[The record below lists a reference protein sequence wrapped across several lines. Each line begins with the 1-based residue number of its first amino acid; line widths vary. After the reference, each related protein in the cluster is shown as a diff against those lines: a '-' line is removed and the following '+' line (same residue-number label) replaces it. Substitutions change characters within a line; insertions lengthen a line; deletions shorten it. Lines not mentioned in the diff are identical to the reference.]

1 MEFLKPSLSNPDSQQ
16 IEARQAAA
24 WVLVQILHIVHPFMP
39 LITEKIWQEF
49 TGNSDFIA
57 QRSWPAY
64 GGAEIDPSFVDK
76 NAETQMRWTIQLIT
90 EIRSLRG
97 LLGVPV
103 RAEVPLVAYRE
114 DSDTETHLKEQNSLI
129 THLARVSEVI
139 FTEERDTT
147 AGSVHFHVGKDSFS
161 LRVGQFIDIAAA
173 HKLLETRLEKFNQES
188 THLTTK
194 LKNEAY
200 RNAKPDQ
207 YQDDVETLKNKTSE
221 SERLQAIL
229 KGWE

>member
-1 MEFLKPSLSNPDSQQ
+1 
-16 IEARQAAA
+16 
-24 WVLVQILHIVHPFMP
+24 
-39 LITEKIWQEF
+39 
-49 TGNSDFIA
+49 
-57 QRSWPAY
+57 
-64 GGAEIDPSFVDK
+64 
-76 NAETQMRWTIQLIT
+76 MRWTIQLIT